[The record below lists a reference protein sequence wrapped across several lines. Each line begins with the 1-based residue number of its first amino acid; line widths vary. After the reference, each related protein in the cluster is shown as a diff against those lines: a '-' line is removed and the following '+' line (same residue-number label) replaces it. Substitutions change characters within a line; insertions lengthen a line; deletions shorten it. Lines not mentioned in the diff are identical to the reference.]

1 LERRDA
7 SIDGYLDIEAN
18 RENVGEVVVAM
29 LLKDRCQSTT
39 TWFRRMD

>member
-29 LLKDRCQSTT
+29 LLKDRCPSTT